1 MSDRTNEFVY
11 DEDNMEPIVLQGE
24 NGEEVEFVEIAGI
37 VLEDKVYSILQP
49 VELPEGMAEDEAMV
63 FEVKQ
68 DPEDEDSDIFELVTD
83 PDLMG
88 KVFDEY
94 YRLCDEADEAESEG

>member
-1 MSDRTNEFVY
+1 MSDKTPEFVY
-11 DEDNMEPIVLQGE
+11 DEDNLEPIVLQGE

-37 VLEDKVYSILQP
+37 VLENKVYSILQP
-49 VELPEGMAEDEAMV
+49 VDLPDDMAEDEALV
-63 FEVKQ
+63 FEVTQ
-68 DPEDEDSDIFELVTD
+68 DPTDEDADIFELVTD
-83 PDLMG
+83 EDTMG